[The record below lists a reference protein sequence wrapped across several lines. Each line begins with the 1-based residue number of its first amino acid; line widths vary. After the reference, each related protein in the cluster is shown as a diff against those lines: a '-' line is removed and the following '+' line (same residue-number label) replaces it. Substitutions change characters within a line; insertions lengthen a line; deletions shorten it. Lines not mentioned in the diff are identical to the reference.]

1 MRLQCRL
8 RELMAQKSR
17 ERGQKI
23 TYADITKGTGIYDST
38 LVKLAN
44 NRFRMIGIT
53 TIERL
58 CEYFECDISDLFV
71 LVRDNA
77 SSEAEEK

>member
-17 ERGQKI
+17 ETGRKI
-23 TYADITKGTGIYDST
+23 TYADITEATGLYAST
-38 LVKLAN
+38 LTKLAN
-44 NRFRMIGIT
+44 NTMALIGRT

-58 CEYFECDISDLFV
+58 CEYFECDVGDLFV
-71 LVRDNA
+71 LAPDTPD
-77 SSEAEEK
+77 EKQE